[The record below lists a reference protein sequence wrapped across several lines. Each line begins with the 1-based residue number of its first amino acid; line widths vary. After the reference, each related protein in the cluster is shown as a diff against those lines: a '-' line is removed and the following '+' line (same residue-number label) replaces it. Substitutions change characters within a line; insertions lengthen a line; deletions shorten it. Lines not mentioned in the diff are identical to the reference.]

1 MITLF
6 SLYEKFCGAY
16 NTQQGGHVRPNRNFV
31 DWVND
36 TSIELFEEYVAVAE
50 KNQMIADYLKPFLVS
65 VNVIV
70 NPKPGSMHDEITLP
84 KDYEHYSSARVF
96 YDGNNKGCI
105 DDISKPCI
113 DGVTAEIC
121 ESPFFDVDDQVILSK
136 NSSGLCE
143 VSITKIDNQRW
154 GSICSHKTQGPTL
167 VNPKITQY
175 DQGLKIAPKNLG
187 IIVLDYYRKPIDGTF
202 LFTITNPGAI
212 DEYIQ
217 FDPSSKPIE
226 WSSVLINEFL
236 NRMGKKYGKYV
247 REQFIYEASAAD
259 NKTVI

>member
-16 NTQQGGHVRPNRNFV
+16 NTQQGGHIRPNRNFV

-36 TSIELFEEYVAVAE
+36 ISLEMFEEFVAVAE

-65 VNVIV
+65 VNVIITA
-70 NPKPGSMHDEITLP
+70 KPGSNYDEIKMP

-96 YDGNNKGCI
+96 YDSNNKGCI
-105 DDISKPCI
+105 DSNKPCI
-113 DGVTAEIC
+113 NGDTAEKC
-121 ESPFFDVDDQVILSK
+121 ESPFVDVDDQAVFGK
-136 NSSGLCE
+136 NDGGLCE
-143 VSITKIDNQRW
+143 LPITKIDNQRW

-167 VNPKITQY
+167 EKPKITQY

-202 LFTITNPGAI
+202 LYTITNPNAI
-212 DEYIQ
+212 DEYLQ
-217 FDPSSKPIE
+217 FNTSSQPVE
-226 WSSVLINEFL
+226 WSGVLINEFI
-236 NRMGKKYGKYV
+236 NRMGKKYGKYI
-247 REQFIYEASAAD
+247 REQFIYETSAAD
-259 NKTVI
+259 NKTTI